1 MKFFESTCW
10 TYLVALL
17 LFSIK
22 LPYAVGDKNIE
33 NDIGNSI
40 KIVDEPSRILLSQ
53 GLENFTLNLFKE
65 TVNAAGSRLN
75 LVLSPFSIWALLVL
89 LWEGSKG
96 KTNEQLMNVLGLPS
110 DRRLTIAGYRA
121 IDEALQVNTSTVSV
135 EFVKAIF
142 FDINRPLKR
151 DFESTAEHLY
161 QCPTISINFHKPVE
175 ATRVINDWVKLN
187 THGKIPDLLLEE
199 DLRDAQLVLAN
210 AVYFQGQWSLPFDR
224 DLTTRESFYD
234 EDGKTIGEVD
244 MMSSQGPYAFVADQ
258 ELDANVIEIPYGK
271 ENRLSMI
278 VMLPRHGNKNS
289 IDVILE
295 KLPQRNFSR
304 LINDLAQSKSEY
316 FGDDVDLRLP
326 RFNVTSDFV
335 MNVVLE
341 TMGLTDVF
349 NENAADLSPIS
360 PHKIYLSRVIH
371 KAVIVVDEEGTI
383 ATAASGA
390 ALANKSR
397 PPKFHANRPFIYI
410 IHDKK
415 SNTIVFAGKVFNP
428 N

>member
-1 MKFFESTCW
+1 MRRALSSTIFARILMTPIGLVVSVSCGKSVMVPPLCSPLNIQHEEPRGTRNFFVFGTSPHTVDCRYRRYKTKGW

-271 ENRLSMI
+271 
-278 VMLPRHGNKNS
+278 
-289 IDVILE
+289 
-295 KLPQRNFSR
+295 
-304 LINDLAQSKSEY
+304 
-316 FGDDVDLRLP
+316 
-326 RFNVTSDFV
+326 
-335 MNVVLE
+335 
-341 TMGLTDVF
+341 MGLTDVF